1 MKKNSFTDTD
11 ETLESDNIAGAE
23 ASGLTPE
30 QYKRKMQRRKE
41 VQEQRLAQASHEK
54 GLIIVNTGNGK
65 GKTTAALGMILRSL
79 GHGYRVAIVQFI
91 KGAWEPAEKAAFQH
105 WTLAANGEK
114 PQLEFHAMGEGFTW
128 ETQDRDRDIEKAL
141 AAWEKALD
149 FIRNPEFRLVLLD
162 EINIALKLNYLNVQD
177 VIAGVKQKPA
187 NSHVILTGRGA
198 PNALIEEADLV
209 TEMTLVKH
217 PFREQ
222 MIKAQPG
229 IEF

>member
-1 MKKNSFTDTD
+1 MNSVTSSN
-11 ETLESDNIAGAE
+11 ETLKSDDVADSE

-41 VQEQRLAQASHEK
+41 VQEQRLAQMSQEK

-65 GKTTAALGMILRSL
+65 GKTTAALGMVLRSL

-105 WTLAANGEK
+105 WTSAPSGEA
-114 PQLEFHAMGEGFTW
+114 PQLEFLAMGEGFTW
-128 ETQDRDRDIEKAL
+128 ETQDRDRDIENAVK
-141 AAWEKALD
+141 AWEKALE
-149 FIRNPEFRLVLLD
+149 FIRNPDFRLVLLD

-177 VIAGVKQKPA
+177 VLAGLEQKPA
-187 NSHVILTGRGA
+187 QSHVILTGRGA
-198 PNALIEEADLV
+198 PAALIERADLV

-222 MIKAQPG
+222 GIKAQPG

>member
-1 MKKNSFTDTD
+1 
-11 ETLESDNIAGAE
+11 
-23 ASGLTPE
+23 
-30 QYKRKMQRRKE
+30 
-41 VQEQRLAQASHEK
+41 
-54 GLIIVNTGNGK
+54 
-65 GKTTAALGMILRSL
+65 
-79 GHGYRVAIVQFI
+79 
-91 KGAWEPAEKAAFQH
+91 
-105 WTLAANGEK
+105 
-114 PQLEFHAMGEGFTW
+114 MGEGFTW
-128 ETQDRDRDIEKAL
+128 ETQDRDRDIEKAQ